1 MLCIMNKE
9 SDIEMYNM
17 ENKSIILL
25 ITWYIS
31 SFFNAVSFFCR
42 TVYTHM
48 CPSHALYLFKS
59 YNIKPMADSC

>member
-17 ENKSIILL
+17 ENKPIILL
-25 ITWYIS
+25 ITWYIP
-31 SFFNAVSFFCR
+31 SFFNAVFCFCR
-42 TVYTHM
+42 TVHTHM
-48 CPSHALYLFKS
+48 CPSHVLYLFKS